1 MTARVYFDWT
11 ETRKF
16 RLASIVQ
23 KYSAHIK
30 TKETLNEKWVKILD
44 KLKSDADFAQLSI
57 QTSGLE
63 ATFKR
68 FLKEVLQKAGI
79 LEEGPNLFGRPEQ
92 PSDYEALMILLG
104 KEAANQ
110 KAAREDGKQKKRK
123 IQKALLTHE
132 QVMLGQ
138 QAKQGSSSTS
148 VDMCDSSLT
157 RTNNSSINNEEENSN
172 DPKEV
177 VQGGGASKKP
187 ARGRTYFDTIED
199 AVNKLTQRAPE
210 EIAFMQEERRRKLEL
225 EVREME
231 QRLDHNERQIRLQEE
246 QVALQRA
253 QLEFFKSMRTRE
265 DHH

>member
-1 MTARVYFDWT
+1 
-11 ETRKF
+11 
-16 RLASIVQ
+16 
-23 KYSAHIK
+23 
-30 TKETLNEKWVKILD
+30 
-44 KLKSDADFAQLSI
+44 
-57 QTSGLE
+57 
-63 ATFKR
+63 
-68 FLKEVLQKAGI
+68 
-79 LEEGPNLFGRPEQ
+79 
-92 PSDYEALMILLG
+92 
-104 KEAANQ
+104 
-110 KAAREDGKQKKRK
+110 
-123 IQKALLTHE
+123 
-132 QVMLGQ
+132 MLGQ

-157 RTNNSSINNEEENSN
+157 PTNNSSINNEEENSN

-177 VQGGGASKKP
+177 VQGGGASKKY